1 MRGAKGRSKVEKSP
15 GLRPFEVGW
24 FCRKTVKLNRGLT
37 WLAYFRHR
45 NFSFSPI
52 LSICM
57 NHFTQRFFTGKT
69 LALFVLLLCGTSLYA
84 QVTTSTIS
92 GVVTDKSGE
101 PLIGA
106 TVVATHTATN
116 TRYGTATN
124 ASGRFTLPAVRVGGP
139 YSVTVSYTGY
149 ESMTQNG
156 IYTSLGTAAN
166 VDFQVQEAGAVL
178 DEVTILANR
187 NDIFSSDRTGAA
199 TTFDRKQ
206 LSNIPVTGARSINS
220 VTKYNPNGNGNSF
233 GAQDSR
239 LNNFTIDGSVFNNGF
254 GLGTDAQAGG
264 RTGSTAI
271 SLDAIEEL
279 QVNVAP
285 FDVRQT
291 GFVGSGLNAVTRSGK
306 NEFFG
311 SAFYNFRKS
320 DDSGVFNGTK
330 IGDTKPN
337 IGAFDESVFGV
348 SFGGPI
354 IKNKLF
360 FFANYESQRQTSP
373 ATTWVADGSPLDVEG
388 ANVTRVLASDL
399 DELSAYLQDKYRYE
413 TGPYENYD
421 NKTESDKF
429 LLRLDWNV
437 NDKNKLTLRYTHH
450 NSVSDQLVSN
460 SNSAGA
466 GNRRTLATAMSYQNS
481 GYLIGDNTRSFVAEL
496 NTQISNNV
504 HNTFSAGY
512 DFQDED
518 RQYKGNL
525 FPTID
530 ILKDNATYISVGFDP
545 FTPDNKLSYG
555 TLHFTNNVSIYRNK
569 HTFTVGANFEQ
580 YKSDNL
586 FFPASNGVYVFDSLA
601 QFYAAS
607 EFGLNNP
614 NVDTSAIRY
623 NRFQYRYSA
632 LDGAASPLQT
642 LKVNKFDLYAQDE
655 FQVSKRLKVTY
666 GIRAGII
673 AFDDTGLSNPTVDG
687 QDYVDEEGNLG
698 YKLQTGKLPDA
709 KILWEP
715 RAGFNW
721 DPFGN
726 KKTQVRGGLGIFTG
740 RPPYVWVSNT
750 IGNNGVLT
758 GFIDAT
764 GANTVKYK
772 FTDQTSAFIPDV
784 PTLPS
789 TFDIAATDA
798 AYRFP
803 QVWKN
808 NLAIDQKLPYGF
820 IGTLELMYNRNV
832 NSVRYF
838 DANFE
843 SPTGTFAGPDNR
855 PRFAGN
861 DAGVR
866 INDNVARAAVMTTT
880 NAGWYQ
886 AATIKLEY
894 PNRKGLYGMAAH
906 TFSQAKDLMSA
917 GSIAGGSW
925 TGINSV
931 RGNNDIDLSFAD
943 QDAPGR
949 TVGLLGYRFEYGGD
963 MGGATAITL
972 GYVGERRGFNG
983 NINSARFS
991 YTYAGDMNGDRVSN
1005 NDLIYVPTN
1014 ASELNFRDLT
1024 VSYKDATGATLSKTF
1039 TAADQITAFDAFIE
1053 QDDYLNSRRGEYAE
1067 RNGVLFPILHR
1078 FDVSVTQEFFIKVG
1092 GKRNTI
1098 QLRADILNAANLLN
1112 SEWGLG
1118 NNFVANRP
1126 LAAAGTTVDGVPQFR
1141 MATQTI
1147 NGEPQLI
1154 RDSFVKSKTQ
1164 FDVWVAQFGIRY
1176 IFN

>member
-1 MRGAKGRSKVEKSP
+1 MA
-15 GLRPFEVGW
+15 
-24 FCRKTVKLNRGLT
+24 
-37 WLAYFRHR
+37 
-45 NFSFSPI
+45 
-52 LSICM
+52 
-57 NHFTQRFFTGKT
+57 
-69 LALFVLLLCGTSLYA
+69 LLLCGSTLFA

-92 GVVTDKSGE
+92 GIVTDKGGE

-106 TVVATHTATN
+106 TVVATHTPTN

-124 ASGRFTLPAVRVGGP
+124 ASGRYTLPAVRVGGP
-139 YSVTVSYTGY
+139 YSVVVSYTGY
-149 ESMTQNG
+149 ESMTQDG
-156 IYTSLGTAAN
+156 IYASLGTAAN
-166 VDFQVQEAGAVL
+166 VDFQVKEAGTTL
-178 DEVTILANR
+178 DEVTVTANR

-199 TTFDRKQ
+199 STFNRQQ
-206 LSNIPVTGARSINS
+206 LATIPTTGARSINS
-220 VTKYNPNGNGNSF
+220 ITKYNPNGNGNSF
-233 GAQDSR
+233 GGQDSR

-291 GFVGSGLNAVTRSGK
+291 GFVGTGMNAVTRSGK

-311 SAFYNFRKS
+311 TAYFNFRKS
-320 DDSGVFNGTK
+320 DTTGIFNGTK
-330 IGDTKPN
+330 IGDVKPN
-337 IGAFDESVFGV
+337 IGAFDEKVFGA
-348 SFGGPI
+348 SLGGPI

-360 FFANYESQRQTSP
+360 FFVNYESQRQTTP
-373 ATTWVADGSPLDVEG
+373 ATTWVADGSPLDKG
-388 ANVTRVLASDL
+388 GSNVTRVLASDL
-399 DELSAYLQDKYRYE
+399 DALSTYLKDKYRYE
-413 TGPYENYD
+413 TGPYEDYD

-429 LLRLDWNV
+429 LVRLDWNV

-450 NSVSDQLVSN
+450 NSISDQLVSN

-466 GNRRTLATAMSYQNS
+466 GNRRTLQSAMAYQNS
-481 GYLIGDNTRSFVAEL
+481 GYIIGDNTRSFVAEL
-496 NTQISNNV
+496 NTQLGNNV

-518 RQYKGNL
+518 RQYKGSL
-525 FPTID
+525 FPTVD
-530 ILKDNATYISVGFDP
+530 IMKDNATYISFGFDP

-555 TLHFTNNVSIYRNK
+555 TLHFTDNVSVYRNK
-569 HTFTVGANFEQ
+569 HTFTFGANYEG

-607 EFGLNNP
+607 EFGLANP
-614 NVDTSAIRY
+614 GVDTSAVKY

-632 LDGAASPLQT
+632 LDGAAEPLQT
-642 LKVNKFDLYAQDE
+642 LKVNRFDLYGQDE
-655 FQVSKRLKVTY
+655 FQVSKRLKLTY
-666 GIRAGII
+666 GLRAGII
-673 AFDDTGLSNPTVDG
+673 VFDNTGLANATVDG
-687 QDYVDEEGNLG
+687 QDYIDENGTRG
-698 YKLQTGKLPDA
+698 YKLKTGKLPDP

-721 DPFGN
+721 DVFGN
-726 KKTQVRGGLGIFTG
+726 KKTQIRGGSGIFTG

-758 GFIDAT
+758 GFIDNSGNKT
-764 GANTVKYK
+764 LQNK
-772 FTDQTSAFIPDV
+772 FTPETNVFIPDV

-789 TFDIAATDA
+789 TFDIAATDD
-798 AYRFP
+798 AYKFP

-808 NLAIDQKLPYGF
+808 NLGIDQKLPLGL
-820 IGTLELMYNRNV
+820 IASVELMYNRNV
-832 NSVRYF
+832 NAVKYF

-843 SPTGTFAGPDNR
+843 PATAKFSGPDTR
-855 PRFAGN
+855 PRFPASGLSSGQ
-861 DAGVR
+861 DAAVR
-866 INDNVARAAVMTTT
+866 INDNVSRAAVMTTT
-880 NAGWYQ
+880 NEGWYQ
-886 AATIKLEY
+886 ALTLKLEY
-894 PNRKGLYGMAAH
+894 PNKKGLYGMVAH

-917 GSIAGGSW
+917 GSIASGSW
-925 TGINSV
+925 TGTRSI
-931 RGNNDIDLSFAD
+931 RGNNDLDLAFAD

-963 MGGATAITL
+963 FGGATAITL

-983 NINSARFS
+983 NINSSRFS
-991 YTYAGDMNGDRVSN
+991 YYVSGDMNGDRINN
-1005 NDLIYVPTN
+1005 NDVIFVPN
-1014 ASELNFRDLT
+1014 KASELTF
-1024 VSYKDATGATLSKTF
+1024 ATLTIGTAPNQTVF
-1039 TAADQITAFDAFIE
+1039 TPEQQQAAYDAFIE
-1053 QDDYLNSRRGEYAE
+1053 QDEYLKTRRGQYAE

-1078 FDVSVTQEFFIKVG
+1078 FDLSVTQEFSLKIG

-1098 QLRADILNAANLLN
+1098 QFRADILNAANLFN

-1118 NNFVANRP
+1118 NNFVTDRP
-1126 LAAAGTTVDGVPQFR
+1126 LVFAGVDANGVPSYR
-1141 MATQTI
+1141 MNTQKLADGKTVLL
-1147 NGEPQLI
+1147 Q
-1154 RDSFVKSKTQ
+1154 DSFVKSKTQ
-1164 FDVWVAQFGIRY
+1164 FDTWAAQFGIRY

>member
-1 MRGAKGRSKVEKSP
+1 
-15 GLRPFEVGW
+15 
-24 FCRKTVKLNRGLT
+24 
-37 WLAYFRHR
+37 
-45 NFSFSPI
+45 
-52 LSICM
+52 M
-57 NHFTQRFFTGKT
+57 NHFTQRFSTGKA
-69 LALFVLLLCGTSLYA
+69 LAVIALLLCGTSLFA

-92 GVVTDKSGE
+92 GIVSDKSGE

-106 TVVATHTATN
+106 TVVATHTPTN

-124 ASGRFTLPAVRVGGP
+124 ASGRYTLPAVRVGGP

-149 ESMTQNG
+149 ESQTLDG
-156 IYTSLGTAAN
+156 IYASLGTAAN
-166 VDFQVQEAGAVL
+166 VDFQVQEAGSVL
-178 DEVTILANR
+178 EEVTITANR

-199 TTFDRKQ
+199 TTFDRQQ
-206 LSNIPVTGARSINS
+206 LATIPITGARSINS
-220 VTKYNPNGNGNSF
+220 ITKYNPNGNGNSF
-233 GAQDSR
+233 GGQDSR
-239 LNNFTIDGSVFNNGF
+239 MNNFTIDGSVFNNGF

-291 GFVGSGLNAVTRSGK
+291 GFVGTGMNAVTRSGK

-311 SAFYNFRKS
+311 SAFFNFRKS
-320 DDSGVFNGTK
+320 NDSGIFNGTK

-337 IGAFDESVFGV
+337 IGAFDEQIFGA
-348 SFGGPI
+348 SFGGAL

-360 FFANYESQRQTSP
+360 FFANYESQRQTTP
-373 ATTWVADGSPLDVEG
+373 ATTWVADGSPLDDG
-388 ANVTRVLASDL
+388 GSNVTRVLASDL
-399 DELSAYLQDKYRYE
+399 DALSSYLLDKYRYE

-429 LLRLDWNV
+429 LVRLDWNV

-450 NSVSDQLVSN
+450 NSLSDQLISN

-466 GNRRTLATAMSYQNS
+466 GNRRTLVTAMSYQNA
-481 GYLIGDNTRSFVAEL
+481 GYIIGDNTRSFVAEL
-496 NTQISNNV
+496 NSQLSNNV

-518 RQYKGNL
+518 RQYKGSI

-530 ILKDNATYISVGFDP
+530 ILKNNSTYISVGFDP
-545 FTPDNKLSYG
+545 FTPNNKLSYG
-555 TLHFTNNVSIYRNK
+555 TLHFTDNVSIYKNK
-569 HTFTVGANFEQ
+569 HTYTFGVNFEQ

-607 EFGLNNP
+607 EYGLMNP
-614 NVDTSAIRY
+614 DSTNSAVQY

-632 LDGAASPLQT
+632 LPGAVEPLQS
-642 LKVNKFDLYAQDE
+642 LKVNKYDLYAQDE
-655 FQVSKRLKVTY
+655 FQISNRFKLTY

-673 AFDDTGLSNPTVDG
+673 SFDDTGLSNATVDG
-687 QDYVDEEGNLG
+687 QDYVDENGNRG
-698 YKLQTGKLPDA
+698 YKIQTGKLPDP
-709 KILWEP
+709 KVLWEP
-715 RAGFNW
+715 RTGFNW
-721 DPFGN
+721 DVFGN

-758 GFIDAT
+758 GYIDDSGT
-764 GANTVKYK
+764 KTLLHK
-772 FTDQTSAFIPDV
+772 FTPETNIFIPET
-784 PTLPS
+784 PTLPT
-789 TFDIAATDA
+789 TFDIAATA
-798 AYRFP
+798 NAYRFP

-808 NLAIDQKLPYGF
+808 NLALDQKLPLGL
-820 IGTLELMYNRNV
+820 IATVELMYNRNV
-832 NSVRYF
+832 NAVRYF

-843 SPTGTFAGPDNR
+843 EPTGTFSGPDNR

-861 DAGVR
+861 DNGVR
-866 INDNVARAAVMTTT
+866 INDNVSRAAVMTTT
-880 NAGWYQ
+880 NEGWYQ
-886 AATIKLEY
+886 AATLKLEY
-894 PNRKGLYGMAAH
+894 PNKKGFYGMAAH

-925 TGINSV
+925 TSARSV
-931 RGNNDIDLSFAD
+931 RGNNDLDLAFAD

-963 MGGATAITL
+963 FGGATAITV
-972 GYVGERRGFNG
+972 GYVGERRGFTG
-983 NINSARFS
+983 NINAARFS
-991 YTYAGDMNGDRVSN
+991 YSYAGDMNGDRVFN
-1005 NDLIYVPTN
+1005 NDLLFVPNN

-1024 VSYKDATGATLSKTF
+1024 VNYKDAAGASQTKTF
-1039 TAADQITAFDAFIE
+1039 TGAEQATAFEAFIK
-1053 QDDYLNSRRGEYAE
+1053 QDDYLSGRRGQYAE

-1078 FDVSVTQEFFIKVG
+1078 FDVSVTQEFYLKIG

-1098 QLRADILNAANLLN
+1098 QFRADILNAANLLN

-1118 NNFVANRP
+1118 NNFVSDRP
-1126 LAAAGTTVDGVPQFR
+1126 LSAAGTTADGVPQFR

-1147 NGEPQLI
+1147 NNEPVLI
-1154 RDSFVKSKTQ
+1154 RESFVKSKTQ

>member
-1 MRGAKGRSKVEKSP
+1 
-15 GLRPFEVGW
+15 
-24 FCRKTVKLNRGLT
+24 
-37 WLAYFRHR
+37 
-45 NFSFSPI
+45 
-52 LSICM
+52 M
-57 NHFTQRFFTGKT
+57 NHSTQRFSTSKALT
-69 LALFVLLLCGTSLYA
+69 LLVLLLCGTTLFA

-92 GVVTDKSGE
+92 GIVTDNSGE

-106 TVVATHTATN
+106 TVIAIHTPTN

-124 ASGRFTLPAVRVGGP
+124 ASGRYTLPSVRVGGP
-139 YSVTVSYTGY
+139 YSVTVNYTGY
-149 ESMTQNG
+149 ESMTQDG

-166 VDFQVQEAGAVL
+166 VDLRVQESGATL
-178 DEVTILANR
+178 DEVTIVANR

-206 LSNIPVTGARSINS
+206 LAVVPITGARSINS
-220 VTKYNPNGNGNSF
+220 ITKYNPNGNGSSF
-233 GAQDSR
+233 GGQDSR

-311 SAFYNFRKS
+311 TAFYNFRKS
-320 DDSGVFNGTK
+320 DDSGIFNGTK

-337 IGAFDESVFGV
+337 IGAFDEKVFGA
-348 SFGGPI
+348 SFGGAI

-360 FFANYESQRQTSP
+360 FFANYESQRQTTP
-373 ATTWVADGSPLDVEG
+373 ATTWVANGSPLAVDG
-388 ANVTRVLASDL
+388 ANITRVLASDL
-399 DELSAYLQDKYRYE
+399 DNLSTYLRDKYRYE

-421 NKTESDKF
+421 NLTESDKF
-429 LLRLDWNV
+429 LVRLDWNM
-437 NDKNKLTLRYTHH
+437 NDKNKLMLRYTHH
-450 NSVSDQLVSN
+450 NSVSDQLISN
-460 SNSAGA
+460 SASAGA
-466 GNRRTLATAMSYQNS
+466 GNRRTLPTAMSYQNA
-481 GYLIGDNTRSFVAEL
+481 GYIIGDNTRSIVAEL
-496 NTQISNNV
+496 NTQISNRV
-504 HNTFSAGY
+504 YNTFSAGY

-518 RQYKGNL
+518 RQYKGAL

-555 TLHFTNNVSIYRNK
+555 TLHFTNNVSVYKDK
-569 HTFTVGANFEQ
+569 HTYTFGANFEQ

-607 EFGLNNP
+607 DAALLDP
-614 NVDTSAIRY
+614 NGTGSAVEY
-623 NRFQYRYSA
+623 DRFQYRYSA
-632 LDGAASPLQT
+632 LEGAELPLQS
-642 LKVNKFDLYAQDE
+642 LKVNRYDVYMQDE
-655 FQVSKRLKVTY
+655 YQVAKRVKLTY
-666 GIRAGII
+666 GIRAGLID
-673 AFDDTGLSNPTVDG
+673 FDDTGLSNPVVDG
-687 QDYVDEEGNLG
+687 QDYKDVNGNRG
-698 YKLQTGKLPDA
+698 YQLKTGKLPDA
-709 KILWEP
+709 KVLWEP
-715 RAGFNW
+715 RLGLNW
-721 DPFGN
+721 DVFGN
-726 KKTQVRGGLGIFTG
+726 KKTQIRGGSGIFTG

-758 GFIDAT
+758 GFIDVSGAAT
-764 GANTVKYK
+764 TGYK
-772 FTDQTSAFIPDV
+772 FTPQTNIFIPDV

-789 TFDIAATDA
+789 TFDIAATDNS
-798 AYRFP
+798 YRFP

-808 NLAIDQKLPYGF
+808 NIALDQKLPWGL
-820 IGTLELMYNRNV
+820 IGTVELMYNQNV
-832 NSVRYF
+832 NAVRYF
-838 DANFE
+838 DANQE
-843 SPTGTFAGPDNR
+843 DPIGTFAGPDNR
-855 PRFAGN
+855 LRYAGN
-861 DAGVR
+861 NNGVN
-866 INDNVARAAVMTTT
+866 INDNVSRAAVMTTT
-880 NAGWYQ
+880 NEGWYR
-886 AATIKLEY
+886 AATLKIEY
-894 PNRKGLYGMAAH
+894 PNRKGFFGMAAH
-906 TFSQAKDLMSA
+906 TWSQAKDLMSA

-925 TGINSV
+925 TSARSV
-931 RGNNDIDLSFAD
+931 NGNNNLSLSFAD

-963 MGGATAITL
+963 FGAATAITV
-972 GYVGERRGFNG
+972 GYVGERRGFSN
-983 NINSARFS
+983 NINTARFS

-1005 NDLIYVPTN
+1005 NDLLYIPN
-1014 ASELNFRDLT
+1014 DASELNFRDLT
-1024 VSYKDATGATLSKTF
+1024 VNYTSGGMPVSKTF
-1039 TAADQITAFDAFIE
+1039 TAAEQVAAFNAFIA
-1053 QDDYLNSRRGEYAE
+1053 QDDYLSENRGQYAQ

-1078 FDVSVTQEFFIKVG
+1078 FDVSVTQEFYIKIG

-1098 QLRADILNAANLLN
+1098 QLRADILNAANLIN

-1118 NNFVANRP
+1118 NNFVTDRP
-1126 LAAAGTTVDGVPQFR
+1126 LSSAGTTADGVPQYR
-1141 MATQTI
+1141 LATQTI

-1154 RDSFVKSKTQ
+1154 RDTFVKSKTQ

-1176 IFN
+1176 TFN

>member
-1 MRGAKGRSKVEKSP
+1 
-15 GLRPFEVGW
+15 
-24 FCRKTVKLNRGLT
+24 
-37 WLAYFRHR
+37 
-45 NFSFSPI
+45 
-52 LSICM
+52 M
-57 NHFTQRFFTGKT
+57 NHFTQRFRTGKT
-69 LALFVLLLCGTSLYA
+69 LAVIALLLCGTSLFA

-92 GVVTDKSGE
+92 GIVTDKSGE

-106 TVVATHTATN
+106 TVMATHTPTN

-124 ASGRFTLPAVRVGGP
+124 ASGRYTLPAVRVGGP
-139 YSVTVSYTGY
+139 YSVAVSYTGY
-149 ESMTQNG
+149 EAMTQDG

-166 VDFQVQEAGAVL
+166 VDFQVAESGAVL
-178 DEVTILANR
+178 DEVTVLATR

-206 LSNIPVTGARSINS
+206 LATIPVTGARSINS
-220 VTKYNPNGNGNSF
+220 VTKYNPNGNGASF

-320 DDSGVFNGTK
+320 DDSGLFNGTK

-337 IGAFDESVFGV
+337 IGAFDETIFGA
-348 SFGGPI
+348 SIGGPI

-360 FFANYESQRQTSP
+360 FFANYESQRQATP
-373 ATTWVADGSPLDVEG
+373 ATTWVAEGSPLDDG
-388 ANVTRVLASDL
+388 GTNVSRVLASDL
-399 DELSAYLQDKYRYE
+399 DQLSNYLRDKYRYE
-413 TGPYENYD
+413 TGPYEDYD
-421 NKTESDKF
+421 NLTESDKF
-429 LLRLDWNV
+429 LVRLDWNV

-450 NSVSDQLVSN
+450 NSVSDQLISN

-466 GNRRTLATAMSYQNS
+466 GNRRTLFTAMSYQNA
-481 GYLIGDNTRSFVAEL
+481 GYLIGDNTRSAVAEL
-496 NTQISNNV
+496 NTQISNTV

-518 RQYKGNL
+518 RQYKGSL

-555 TLHFTNNVSIYRNK
+555 TLHFTDNVSVYRDR
-569 HTFTVGANFEQ
+569 HTFTFGANFEQ

-607 EFGLNNP
+607 EYGLLNP
-614 NVDTSAIRY
+614 NVNTSGVRY

-632 LDGAASPLQT
+632 LPGAETPLQT
-642 LKVNKFDLYAQDE
+642 LKVNRYDVYAQDE
-655 FQVSKRLKVTY
+655 FQAGKRLKITY
-666 GIRAGII
+666 GIRAGLID
-673 AFDDTGLSNPTVDG
+673 FDDTGLSNPTVDG
-687 QDYVDEEGNLG
+687 QDYVDENGNRG
-698 YKLQTGKLPDA
+698 YTLKTGKLPDA
-709 KILWEP
+709 KVLWEP
-715 RAGFNW
+715 RLGFNW
-721 DPFGN
+721 DVTGN
-726 KKTQVRGGLGIFTG
+726 KKTQVRGGSGIFTG
-740 RPPYVWVSNT
+740 RPPYVWISNT

-758 GFIDAT
+758 GFIDVS
-764 GANTVKYK
+764 GAGTEQHK
-772 FTDQTSAFIPDV
+772 FTPNTNVFIPDV
-784 PTLPS
+784 PTLPT
-789 TFDIAATDA
+789 TFDIAATED

-808 NLAIDQKLPYGF
+808 NIGIDHKLPYGL
-820 IGTLELMYNRNV
+820 IASVELMYNQNV
-832 NSVRYF
+832 NAVKYF
-838 DANFE
+838 DANLE
-843 SPTGTFAGPDNR
+843 APTGNFAGPDNR
-855 PRFAGN
+855 PRYAGN
-861 DAGVR
+861 DNGVR
-866 INDNVARAAVMTTT
+866 INDNVSRAAVMTTT
-880 NAGWYQ
+880 NAGWYR
-886 AATIKLEY
+886 AATVKLEF
-894 PNRKGLYGMAAH
+894 PSKKGFYAMAAH

-917 GSIAGGSW
+917 GSIAAGSW
-925 TGINSV
+925 TGARSV
-931 RGNNDIDLSFAD
+931 RGNNDLDLAFAD

-949 TVGLLGYRFEYGGD
+949 TVGLLGYRLEYGGD
-963 MGGATAITL
+963 FGGATAITI
-972 GYVGERRGFNG
+972 GYVGERRGFTG
-983 NINSARFS
+983 NINAARFS
-991 YTYAGDMNGDRVSN
+991 YAYAGDMNGDRVSN
-1005 NDLIYVPTN
+1005 NDLIFVPN
-1014 ASELNFRDLT
+1014 SASELNFRDLT
-1024 VSYKDATGATLSKTF
+1024 VNYTSGGMPLTKTF
-1039 TAADQITAFDAFIE
+1039 TAAEQAAAFDAFIE
-1053 QDDYLNSRRGEYAE
+1053 QDDYLSERRGQYAE

-1078 FDVSVTQEFFIKVG
+1078 FDVSVTQEFFIKIG

-1098 QLRADILNAANLLN
+1098 QLRADILNAANLFN

-1118 NNFVANRP
+1118 NNFVTDRP
-1126 LAAAGTTVDGVPQFR
+1126 LSAAGTTADGVPQFR

-1147 NGEPQLI
+1147 NGEPQLL

>member
-1 MRGAKGRSKVEKSP
+1 
-15 GLRPFEVGW
+15 
-24 FCRKTVKLNRGLT
+24 
-37 WLAYFRHR
+37 
-45 NFSFSPI
+45 
-52 LSICM
+52 M
-57 NHFTQRFFTGKT
+57 NHFTHRFFAGKT
-69 LALFVLLLCGTSLYA
+69 LAILALLLCGTSLLA

-92 GVVTDKSGE
+92 GIVTDKSGE

-106 TVVATHTATN
+106 TVVATHTPTN

-124 ASGRFTLPAVRVGGP
+124 ASGRYTLPAVRVGGP
-139 YSVTVSYTGY
+139 YSVATTYTGY
-149 ESMTQNG
+149 EPMTMDG
-156 IYTSLGTAAN
+156 IYASLGTAAN
-166 VDFQVQEAGAVL
+166 VDFQLQESGAVL
-178 DEVTILANR
+178 DEVTIVAAR

-206 LSNIPVTGARSINS
+206 LATLPTTGARSINS
-220 VTKYNPNGNGNSF
+220 ITKYNPNGNGNSF

-285 FDVRQT
+285 YDVRQT

-311 SAFYNFRKS
+311 SAFFNFRKS
-320 DDSGVFNGTK
+320 DTTGLFNGTK
-330 IGDTKPN
+330 IGDVKPN
-337 IGAFDESVFGV
+337 IGAFDEKVFGA
-348 SFGGPI
+348 SLGGPI
-354 IKNKLF
+354 IKDKLF
-360 FFANYESQRQTSP
+360 FFANYESQRQTTP
-373 ATTWVADGSPLDVEG
+373 ATTWVADGSPLDAG
-388 ANVTRVLASDL
+388 GNNVTRVLASDL
-399 DELSAYLQDKYRYE
+399 DALSTYLDQKYRYK

-421 NKTESDKF
+421 NETKSDKF
-429 LLRLDWNV
+429 LVRLDWNV

-450 NSVSDQLVSN
+450 NSLSDQLISN

-466 GNRRTLATAMSYQNS
+466 GNRRTSFDAMSYQNA

-496 NTQISNNV
+496 NTQINNTI

-518 RQYKGNL
+518 RQYKGEL

-530 ILKDNATYISVGFDP
+530 ILKDNKTYISVGFDP

-555 TLHFTNNVSIYRNK
+555 TLHFTDNVSVYRDR
-569 HTFTVGANFEQ
+569 HTYTFGANFEQ

-607 EFGLNNP
+607 EFALLNP
-614 NVDTSAIRY
+614 NVDTSDVRY
-623 NRFQYRYSA
+623 GRFQYRYSA
-632 LDGAASPLQT
+632 LEGAASPLQT
-642 LKVNKFDLYAQDE
+642 LKVNRYDVYAQDE
-655 FQVSKRLKVTY
+655 FQVAKRLKIIY

-673 AFDDTGLSNPTVDG
+673 AFDDTGLSNATVDG
-687 QDYVDEEGNLG
+687 QDYVDENRVRG
-698 YKLQTGKLPDA
+698 YQVQTGKLPDP
-709 KILWEP
+709 KVLWEP

-721 DPFGN
+721 DVFGN
-726 KKTQVRGGLGIFTG
+726 KKTQVRGGAGIFTG

-758 GFIDAT
+758 GFIDVS
-764 GANTVKYK
+764 GVKTRQHK
-772 FTDQTSAFIPDV
+772 FTPNTDIFIPET

-798 AYRFP
+798 NYRFP

-808 NLAIDQKLPYGF
+808 NLAVDQKLPYG
-820 IGTLELMYNRNV
+820 LVLSVELLYNRNV
-832 NSVRYF
+832 NAVKYF

-843 SPTGTFAGPDNR
+843 TPTGTFAGSDNR

-861 DAGVR
+861 DNGVR
-866 INDNVARAAVMTTT
+866 INDNVSRAAVMTTT
-880 NAGWYQ
+880 SEGWYR
-886 AATIKLEY
+886 AATLKLEY
-894 PNRKGLYGMAAH
+894 PNKKGLFGMVAH
-906 TFSQAKDLMSA
+906 TFSEAKDLMSA
-917 GSIAGGSW
+917 GSIASGSW
-925 TGINSV
+925 TGARSV
-931 RGNNDIDLSFAD
+931 RGNNDLDLSWAD

-949 TVGLLGYRFEYGGD
+949 TVGLLGYRLEYGKEF
-963 MGGATAITL
+963 GGATALTI
-972 GYVGERRGFNG
+972 GYVGERRGFSG
-983 NINSARFS
+983 NINTARYS
-991 YTYAGDMNGDRVSN
+991 YAYAGDMNGDRVSN
-1005 NDLIYVPTN
+1005 NDLIYVPN
-1014 ASELNFRDLT
+1014 SASEITF
-1024 VSYKDATGATLSKTF
+1024 APITGSTPF
-1039 TAADQITAFDAFIE
+1039 TPAEQAAAFDAFIE
-1053 QDDYLNSRRGEYAE
+1053 QDDYLKTRRGQYAE
-1067 RNGVLFPILHR
+1067 RNGALFPVLHR
-1078 FDVSVTQEFFIKVG
+1078 FDVSVTQEFYIKIG

-1098 QLRADILNAANLLN
+1098 QLRADILNAANLIN
-1112 SEWGLG
+1112 NEWGLG
-1118 NNFVANRP
+1118 NNFVSDRP
-1126 LAAAGTTVDGVPQFR
+1126 LSFVSTDPNGVPSFR
-1141 MATQTI
+1141 LATQKLADGSTV
-1147 NGEPQLI
+1147 LL

-1164 FDVWVAQFGIRY
+1164 FDTWAAQFGIRY

>member
-1 MRGAKGRSKVEKSP
+1 MAGVISP
-15 GLRPFEVGW
+15 LESIP
-24 FCRKTVKLNRGLT
+24 
-37 WLAYFRHR
+37 
-45 NFSFSPI
+45 FSPTI
-52 LSICM
+52 LLRM
-57 NHFTQRFFTGKT
+57 NQFTLRFSTGKA
-69 LALFVLLLCGTSLYA
+69 LAVLAMLLLSVSLFA

-92 GVVTDKSGE
+92 GIVSDKAGE

-106 TVVATHTATN
+106 TVIATHGPTN

-124 ASGRFTLPAVRVGGP
+124 ASGRYTLPAVRVGGP

-149 ESMTQNG
+149 ESMTKDN
-156 IYTSLGTAAN
+156 IYCSLGTASD
-166 VDFQVQEAGAVL
+166 VDFQMQESGAVL
-178 DEVTILANR
+178 EEVTITATR

-206 LSNIPVTGARSINS
+206 LASIPTTGARSINS

-233 GAQDSR
+233 GGQDSR

-311 SAFYNFRKS
+311 TAFANIRKS
-320 DDSGVFNGTK
+320 DDSGIFNGTK
-330 IGDTKPN
+330 IGDVKPN
-337 IGAFDESVFGV
+337 IGAFDEKVFGA
-348 SFGGPI
+348 SLGGAI

-360 FFANYESQRQTSP
+360 FFANYESQRQTTP
-373 ATTWVADGSPLDVEG
+373 ATTWVADGSPLDQG
-388 ANVTRVLASDL
+388 GNNVTRVLAKDL
-399 DELSAYLQDKYRYE
+399 DDLRTYLFEKYRFE

-421 NKTESDKF
+421 NKVKSDKF
-429 LLRLDWNV
+429 LVRLDWNL

-450 NSVSDQLVSN
+450 NSVSDQLISN

-466 GNRRTLATAMSYQNS
+466 GNRRTSFDAMSYQNS
-481 GYLIGDNTRSFVAEL
+481 GYLIGDNTRSAVAEL
-496 NTQISNNV
+496 NTQINNRV
-504 HNTFSAGY
+504 YNTFSAGY
-512 DFQDED
+512 DYQNED
-518 RQYKGNL
+518 RQYKGDV

-530 ILKDNATYISVGFDP
+530 ILKDNKTYISAGMDP
-545 FTPDNKLSYG
+545 FTPNNKLSYG
-555 TLHFTNNVSIYRNK
+555 TLHFTDNVSVYRNK
-569 HTFTVGANFEQ
+569 HTFTFGANFER

-607 EFGLNNP
+607 EYGLANP
-614 NVDTSAIRY
+614 DSTNSLVKY

-632 LDGAASPLQT
+632 LPGGAEPLQT
-642 LKVNKFDLYAQDE
+642 MKVNRFDLYTQDE
-655 FQVSKRLKVTY
+655 FQVSKRFKLTY

-673 AFDDTGLSNPTVDG
+673 AFEDTGLSNPTVDA
-687 QDYVDEEGNLG
+687 QNYVDENRNLG
-698 YKLQTGKLPDA
+698 YKIQTGKLPDP

-721 DPFGN
+721 DVFGN
-726 KKTQVRGGLGIFTG
+726 KKTQLRGGLGVFTG

-758 GFIDAT
+758 GFIDDS
-764 GANTVKYK
+764 GAKTLNHK
-772 FTDQTSAFIPDV
+772 FTNETQIFIPET
-784 PTLPS
+784 PTLPT

-798 AYRFP
+798 NYRFP

-808 NLAIDQKLPYGF
+808 NLAVDQKLPFGL
-820 IGTLELMYNRNV
+820 IATLELMYNRNV
-832 NSVRYF
+832 NAVKYF

-843 SPTGTFAGPDNR
+843 TSTANFAGPDQR

-861 DAGVR
+861 DNGVR
-866 INDNVARAAVMTTT
+866 INDNVSRAAVMTTT
-880 NAGWYQ
+880 NEGYYQ
-886 AATIKLEY
+886 AATLKLEY
-894 PNRKGLYGMAAH
+894 PNQKGLYGMVAY
-906 TFSQAKDLMSA
+906 TYSQAKDLMSA
-917 GSIAGGSW
+917 GSIASGSW
-925 TGINSV
+925 TGTRSV
-931 RGNNDIDLSFAD
+931 RGNNDLDLSFAD

-963 MGGATAITL
+963 FAGATAITL

-991 YTYAGDMNGDRVSN
+991 YSYAGDMNGDRVSN
-1005 NDLIYVPTN
+1005 NDLIYVPKS
-1014 ASELNFRDLT
+1014 ASELTFDPLT
-1024 VSYKDATGATLSKTF
+1024 VGSVTYTPAEQ
-1039 TAADQITAFDAFIE
+1039 AAAFDAFIE
-1053 QDDYLNSRRGEYAE
+1053 QDDYLKTRRGQYAE
-1067 RNGVLFPILHR
+1067 RNGVLFPVLHR
-1078 FDVSVTQEFFIKVG
+1078 FDLSVTQEFSIKVG

-1098 QLRADILNAANLLN
+1098 QLRADILNAANLIN

-1118 NNFVANRP
+1118 NNFVTDRP
-1126 LAAAGTTVDGVPQFR
+1126 LTSAGTTTDGIPKFKL
-1141 MATQTI
+1141 ATQKLADGTTV
-1147 NGEPQLI
+1147 LL

-1164 FDVWVAQFGIRY
+1164 FDTWAAQFGIRY

>member
-1 MRGAKGRSKVEKSP
+1 
-15 GLRPFEVGW
+15 
-24 FCRKTVKLNRGLT
+24 
-37 WLAYFRHR
+37 
-45 NFSFSPI
+45 
-52 LSICM
+52 M

-69 LALFVLLLCGTSLYA
+69 LAIIALLLCGTSLFA

-92 GVVTDKSGE
+92 GIVTDKSGE
-101 PLIGA
+101 ALIGA
-106 TVVATHTATN
+106 TVVATHTLTN

-124 ASGRFTLPAVRVGGP
+124 ASGRYTLPAVRVGGP

-149 ESMTQNG
+149 ESETQNG
-156 IYTSLGTAAN
+156 IYASLGTAAN
-166 VDFQVQEAGAVL
+166 VDFEVQESGTVL
-178 DEVTILANR
+178 DEVTIVANR

-199 TTFDRKQ
+199 TTFDRRQ
-206 LSNIPVTGARSINS
+206 LASIPTTGARSINS
-220 VTKYNPNGNGNSF
+220 ITKYNPNGNGNSF
-233 GAQDSR
+233 GGQDSR

-291 GFVGSGLNAVTRSGK
+291 GFVGSGLNAVTRTGK

-311 SAFYNFRKS
+311 SAFFNFRKS
-320 DDSGVFNGTK
+320 DTTGIFNGTK
-330 IGDTKPN
+330 IGDVKPN
-337 IGAFDESVFGV
+337 IGAFDEKVFGA

-360 FFANYESQRQTSP
+360 FFANYERQRQTTP
-373 ATTWVADGSPLDVEG
+373 ATTWVADGSPLDAG
-388 ANVTRVLASDL
+388 GSNVTRVLASDL
-399 DELSAYLQDKYRYE
+399 DALSTYLRDKYRYE

-429 LLRLDWNV
+429 LVRLDWNLS
-437 NDKNKLTLRYTHH
+437 DKNKLTLRYTHH
-450 NSVSDQLVSN
+450 NSISDQLISN

-466 GNRRTLATAMSYQNS
+466 GNRRTLVTAMSYQNA
-481 GYLIGDNTRSFVAEL
+481 GYIIGDNTRSFVAEL
-496 NTQISNNV
+496 NSQLCNNV

-518 RQYKGNL
+518 RQYKGAF

-555 TLHFTNNVSIYRNK
+555 TLHFTNNVSVYKNR
-569 HTFTVGANFEQ
+569 HTYTFGANFEQ

-607 EFGLNNP
+607 DFALLNP
-614 NVDTSAIRY
+614 NVDTSDVRY
-623 NRFQYRYSA
+623 GRFQYRYSA
-632 LDGAASPLQT
+632 LPGAESPLQS
-642 LKVNKFDLYAQDE
+642 LKVNRYDVYAQDE
-655 FQVSKRLKVTY
+655 FQLNKRIKLTY
-666 GIRAGII
+666 GLRAGVI
-673 AFDDTGLSNPTVDG
+673 AFDDTGLSNATVDG
-687 QDYVDEEGNLG
+687 QNYVDENRTLG
-698 YKLQTGKLPDA
+698 YKVQTGKLPDP
-709 KILWEP
+709 KVLWEP

-721 DPFGN
+721 DVFGK
-726 KKTQVRGGLGIFTG
+726 KKTQLRGGLGIFTG

-758 GFIDAT
+758 GFIDVS
-764 GANTVKYK
+764 GAKTRQHK
-772 FTDQTSAFIPDV
+772 FTPETNIFIPET

-798 AYRFP
+798 NYRFP

-808 NLAIDQKLPYGF
+808 NLALDHKLPYGLVA
-820 IGTLELMYNRNV
+820 TVELLYNRNV
-832 NSVRYF
+832 NAVKYF

-843 SPTGTFAGPDNR
+843 TSTSTFVGPDNR

-866 INDNVARAAVMTTT
+866 INDNVSRAAVMTTT
-880 NAGWYQ
+880 NEGWYR
-886 AATIKLEY
+886 AATLKLEY
-894 PNRKGLYGMAAH
+894 PNKKGLYAMVAH
-906 TFSQAKDLMSA
+906 TFSEAKDLMSA
-917 GSIAGGSW
+917 GSIASGSW
-925 TGINSV
+925 TGTRSV
-931 RGNNDIDLSFAD
+931 RGNNDLDLAFAD

-963 MGGATAITL
+963 FAGATAITL

-983 NINSARFS
+983 SINSARFS
-991 YTYAGDMNGDRVSN
+991 YSYAGDMNGDRVNN
-1005 NDLIYVPTN
+1005 NDLIFVPN
-1014 ASELNFRDLT
+1014 SASELTFDPLT
-1024 VSYKDATGATLSKTF
+1024 VGAVIYTPAEQ
-1039 TAADQITAFDAFIE
+1039 AAAFDAFIE
-1053 QDDYLNSRRGEYAE
+1053 QDDYLKTRRGQYAE
-1067 RNGVLFPILHR
+1067 RNGVLFPVLHR
-1078 FDVSVTQEFFIKVG
+1078 FDLSVTQDFSIKIG

-1098 QLRADILNAANLLN
+1098 QLRADILNAANLIN
-1112 SEWGLG
+1112 NEWGLG
-1118 NNFVANRP
+1118 NNFVADRP
-1126 LAAAGTTVDGVPQFR
+1126 LVATGTTAGGVPKFR
-1141 MATQTI
+1141 IATQKLADGSTVL
-1147 NGEPQLI
+1147 Q

-1164 FDVWVAQFGIRY
+1164 FDTWAAQFGIRY

>member
-1 MRGAKGRSKVEKSP
+1 
-15 GLRPFEVGW
+15 
-24 FCRKTVKLNRGLT
+24 
-37 WLAYFRHR
+37 
-45 NFSFSPI
+45 
-52 LSICM
+52 
-57 NHFTQRFFTGKT
+57 
-69 LALFVLLLCGTSLYA
+69 
-84 QVTTSTIS
+84 
-92 GVVTDKSGE
+92 
-101 PLIGA
+101 
-106 TVVATHTATN
+106 
-116 TRYGTATN
+116 
-124 ASGRFTLPAVRVGGP
+124 VRVGGP
-139 YSVTVSYTGY
+139 YNVSVNYTGY
-149 ESMTQNG
+149 EAQTQEG

-166 VDFQVQEAGAVL
+166 VDFVMLESGTVL
-178 DEVTILANR
+178 DEVTIAANR

-206 LSNIPVTGARSINS
+206 LASIPVTGARSINS

-233 GAQDSR
+233 GGQDSR

-254 GLGTDAQAGG
+254 GLGSDAQAGG

-311 SAFYNFRKS
+311 TAFYNFRQA
-320 DDSGVFNGTK
+320 DDSGIFNGTK

-337 IGAFDESVFGV
+337 ISTFDEKVFGV

-360 FFANYESQRQTSP
+360 FFANYESQRQTTP

-399 DELSAYLQDKYRYE
+399 DQLSNYLRDKYRYE

-421 NKTESDKF
+421 NLTESDKF
-429 LLRLDWNV
+429 LVRLDWNI

-450 NSVSDQLVSN
+450 NSLSDQLISN

-466 GNRRTLATAMSYQNS
+466 GNRRTLFTAMSYQNS
-481 GYLIGDNTRSFVAEL
+481 GYLVGDNTRSAVAEL

-512 DFQDED
+512 DYQNED
-518 RQYKGNL
+518 RQYKNFPKDKNP

-530 ILKDNATYISVGFDP
+530 ILKDGATYISVGFDP
-545 FTPDNKLSYG
+545 FTPNNLLDYS
-555 TLHFTNNVSIYRNK
+555 TLHFTNNVSIYKDK
-569 HTFTVGANFEQ
+569 HTFTIGANFEQ
-580 YKSDNL
+580 YRSNNL

-614 NVDTSAIRY
+614 TVDTTSVLY

-632 LDGAASPLQT
+632 LDGAELPLQK
-642 LKVNKFDLYAQDE
+642 LKVNRYDVYAQDE
-655 FQVSKRLKVTY
+655 YQVNKRFKLIY
-666 GIRAGII
+666 GIRAGLID
-673 AFDDTGLSNPTVDG
+673 FDDTGLSNATVDG
-687 QDYVDEEGNLG
+687 QEYTDENGNRE
-698 YKLQTGKLPDA
+698 YKIKTGKLPDA
-709 KILWEP
+709 KVLWEP

-721 DPFGN
+721 DVFGN
-726 KKTQVRGGLGIFTG
+726 KKSQVRGGTGIFTG
-740 RPPYVWVSNT
+740 RPPYVWISNT

-758 GFIDAT
+758 GFIDVT
-764 GANTVKYK
+764 GANTKGYK
-772 FTDQTSAFIPDV
+772 FTNETGIFTPDV

-789 TFDIAATDA
+789 TFDIAATEN

-803 QVWKN
+803 QVWKSN
-808 NLAIDQKLPYGF
+808 VAIDQKLPLGF
-820 IGTLELMYNRNV
+820 VATLELMYNRNV
-832 NSVRYF
+832 NAVKYF
-838 DANFE
+838 DANLE
-843 SPTGTFAGPDNR
+843 DPIGNFAGPDQR
-855 PRFAGN
+855 PRYAAN

-866 INDNVARAAVMTTT
+866 INDNVSRAAVMTTT
-880 NAGWYQ
+880 NVGDYK

-894 PNRKGLYGMAAH
+894 PSQKGIYGMVAH
-906 TFSQAKDLMSA
+906 TFSKATDLMSA
-917 GSIAGGSW
+917 GSIAAGSW
-925 TGINSV
+925 TGARSV
-931 RGNNDIDLSFAD
+931 RGNNDLDLSWAD

-963 MGGATAITL
+963 FGGATAFTL

-991 YTYAGDMNGDRVSN
+991 YAYAGDMNGDRVSN
-1005 NDLIYVPTN
+1005 NDLLYVPN
-1014 ASELNFRDLT
+1014 SASELNFRDLT
-1024 VSYKDATGATLSKTF
+1024 VNYRDANGVNQTRTF
-1039 TAADQITAFDAFIE
+1039 TPAEQAAAFDAFIE
-1053 QDDYLNSRRGEYAE
+1053 QSDYLRDRRGQYAE
-1067 RNGVLFPILHR
+1067 RNGILFPILHR
-1078 FDVSVTQEFFIKVG
+1078 FDISVTQEFYIKVG

-1118 NNFVANRP
+1118 NNFTTDRP
-1126 LAAAGTTVDGVPQFR
+1126 LAAAGTTPDGVPQFR

-1147 NGEPQLI
+1147 NGVPELL